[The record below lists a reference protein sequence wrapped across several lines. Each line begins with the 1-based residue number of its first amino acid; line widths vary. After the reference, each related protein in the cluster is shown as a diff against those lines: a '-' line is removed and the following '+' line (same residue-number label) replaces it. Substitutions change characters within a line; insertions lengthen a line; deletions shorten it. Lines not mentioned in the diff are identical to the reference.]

1 MEAHKYDRPVID
13 WPKISVVTPS
23 FNQGTYLEQTIKSV
37 LSQGYPNLEYI
48 VMDGGSTD
56 HSLAII
62 RRHAPSLAHWEC
74 NPDGGQYAAVQ
85 KGLMRSHGEV
95 MAYLNS
101 DDLYFP
107 WTLRVVGE
115 IFAAFPHIDWLTA
128 SCISAAPSDGRFP
141 IVSIRYNRSR
151 RRFLETR
158 GRLLRTRNFIQQEA
172 TFWRRSLWEKSG
184 GRMDT
189 RLRYAGDFELWARF
203 FEHASLVTVNIPLA
217 VFRFHRRQKTS
228 DLDDYLREAETVL
241 SRYPRP
247 IWVPAFLIR
256 SLNLLNRSRQTRN
269 SWLGTRSDRV
279 EYDPQSESW
288 SYKSY
293 FEWRE

>member
-1 MEAHKYDRPVID
+1 MGANSSDMPLID
-13 WPKISVVTPS
+13 WPRISVVTPS
-23 FNQGTYLEQTIKSV
+23 LNQGAYLEQTILSV

-48 VMDGGSTD
+48 LMDGGSTD
-56 HSLAII
+56 ESLGII
-62 RRHAPSLAHWEC
+62 RRYAPSLAHWES
-74 NPDGGQYAAVQ
+74 NPDAGQYDAVQ
-85 KGLMRSHGEV
+85 RGLIRSHGEV

-101 DDLYFP
+101 DDLYLP

-115 IFAAFPHIDWLTA
+115 IFAAFPRVEWLTT
-128 SCISAAPSDGRFP
+128 SCIAAAPSDGRFP

-158 GRLLRTRNFIQQEA
+158 GRLLESRNFIQQEA
-172 TFWRRSLWEKSG
+172 TFWRRGLWERSG

-189 RLRYAGDFELWARF
+189 RLKYAGDFELWARF

-217 VFRFHRRQKTS
+217 LFRYHRRQKTS
-228 DLDDYLREAETVL
+228 DLKDYLREAESVL

-247 IWVPAFLIR
+247 IRVPALLIR
-256 SLNLLNRSRQTRN
+256 ALNLLNRRRETRRT
-269 SWLGTRSDRV
+269 WLGARSDRV
-279 EYDPQSESW
+279 EYNPQSESW

>member
-1 MEAHKYDRPVID
+1 MGANSSDMPLID
-13 WPKISVVTPS
+13 WPRISVVTPS
-23 FNQGTYLEQTIKSV
+23 LNQGAYLEQTILSV

-48 VMDGGSTD
+48 LMDGGSTD
-56 HSLAII
+56 ESLGII
-62 RRHAPSLAHWEC
+62 RRYAPSLAHWES
-74 NPDGGQYAAVQ
+74 NPDGGQYDAVQ
-85 KGLMRSHGEV
+85 RGLIRSHGEV

-101 DDLYFP
+101 DDLYLP

-115 IFAAFPHIDWLTA
+115 IFAAFPHVEWLTT

-158 GRLLRTRNFIQQEA
+158 GRLLKSRNFIQQEA
-172 TFWRRSLWEKSG
+172 TFWRRGLWERSG

-189 RLRYAGDFELWARF
+189 RLKYAGDFELWARF

-217 VFRFHRRQKTS
+217 LFRFHRRQKTS
-228 DLDDYLREAETVL
+228 DLKDYLREAESVL

-247 IWVPAFLIR
+247 IRVPALLIR
-256 SLNLLNRSRQTRN
+256 ALNLLNRRRETRRT
-269 SWLGTRSDRV
+269 WLGARSDRV
-279 EYDPQSESW
+279 EYNPQSESW